1 MKLKLEEKDNKT
13 IVGLFPGILDEVRNN
28 IRDIR
33 GVNAGI
39 IAPNE
44 DEQKVIAA
52 NEKYAKLMEDVL
64 WFGEDALNILQNC
77 RGEITDAS
85 AILYVIKGF
94 TIYVNNRFKELDRVR
109 KRIAGEQFYY
119 YDDDGQTV
127 IIGLNTEANS
137 DDKIEDLSYTY
148 NRLYSQ
154 KDLNADIR
162 KTTANNNKAT
172 NWILQMI
179 KEKKIEKLPDQN
191 RDRFLDLVAN
201 ADLINRSFD
210 MMNSLRKKTLN
221 KEQYKICQSLFI
233 NFNSFLERTYMD
245 CWAFKV
251 DNNL

>member
-1 MKLKLEEKDNKT
+1 MKLRLEEKDNKT

-33 GVNAGI
+33 GINANI

-52 NEKYAKLMEDVL
+52 NEKYVKLMEDVL
-64 WFGEDALNILQNC
+64 WFGEDALTILQNC
-77 RGEITDAS
+77 RSEITDTS

-94 TIYVNNRFKELDRVR
+94 TIYINNRFKELDRVR
-109 KRIAGEQFYY
+109 KGIAREQFYY

-127 IIGLNTEANS
+127 IMGLKTEANN

-148 NRLYSQ
+148 NKLYSQ

-172 NWILQMI
+172 NWILRMI
-179 KEKKIEKLPDQN
+179 KEKRIEKLPD
-191 RDRFLDLVAN
+191 RSREKFLDLVAN
-201 ADLINRSFD
+201 ADLINRGFD
-210 MMNSLRKKTLN
+210 MMNSLLKTSLD

-245 CWAFKV
+245 CWVFKV

>member
-44 DEQKVIAA
+44 DEQKVIIA

-64 WFGEDALNILQNC
+64 WFGEDALAILQNS

-94 TIYVNNRFKELDRVR
+94 TIYANNRFKELDRVR
-109 KRIAGEQFYY
+109 KKIAGEQFYY

-127 IIGLNTEANS
+127 IMGLNTKTDD

-154 KDLNADIR
+154 KDLNADIG

-179 KEKKIEKLPDQN
+179 KEKRVEKLSDRN
-191 RDRFLDLVAN
+191 REKFLDLVAN
-201 ADLINRSFD
+201 ADLINRGFD
-210 MMNSLRKKTLN
+210 MMNSLRKKSLN
-221 KEQYKICQSLFI
+221 KEQYKICQCLFI